1 MEPGWSIPA
10 ALQEGGTMQF
20 ERRDLVNMLHSA
32 SPASGGTSFVILLIS
47 PDKGMIWQFVR
58 EQHYHL
64 VEEHFPF

>member
-1 MEPGWSIPA
+1 
-10 ALQEGGTMQF
+10 MQF
-20 ERRDLVNMLHSA
+20 ERCDSVNMLHFA
-32 SPASGGTSFVILLIS
+32 SQALGGTSFVILLIS